1 MMMSKNPL
9 TTYLKLCTEFY
20 DLDKRHEPDSDEF
33 LLYMNY
39 AQAAGGPI
47 LEPMCGTGRFLIPM
61 LQADLDIEGFD
72 ASPYMLQA
80 LKQKYAEISSQPA
93 PVWQQFVQNFARDK
107 MYKLIF
113 VPFGSWG
120 LITDRNDAVR
130 GLENMY
136 RHLVPGGTLVLE
148 IETVASVPLPTGI
161 WRYGAHDRIDG
172 SRVAVRALAGYDVS
186 TQIFNSLCRY
196 ESVVGGVVVEVQ
208 EEDFNQYLYRFD
220 EMDGLLRD
228 VGFTQVKKYQDFKK
242 SPATNEQA
250 PLLLYECVK

>member
-1 MMMSKNPL
+1 MQHQL

-20 DLDKRHEPDSDEF
+20 DLDKRHSADSDEF
-33 LLYMNY
+33 LFYMDY
-39 AQAAGGPI
+39 AQQATGSI

-61 LQADLDIEGFD
+61 LQEGLDIEGFD

-80 LKQKYAEISSQPA
+80 LRQKYAGISSYPA
-93 PVWQQFVQNFARDK
+93 PVWQQFVQNFTGK
-107 MYKLIF
+107 KQYQLIF

-120 LITDRNDAVR
+120 LITDHADAQR

-136 RHLVPGGTLVLE
+136 RYLAPGGTLLLE
-148 IETVASVPLPTGI
+148 IETVASVPQPTGI
-161 WRYGAHDRIDG
+161 WRYGAHDRPDG
-172 SRVAVRALAGYDVS
+172 SRVVVRALAHYDAA

-220 EMDGLLRD
+220 EMDELLHH
-228 VGFTQVKKYQDFKK
+228 VGFSHIKKYQDFTKT
-242 SPATNEQA
+242 PATDTSA
-250 PLLLYECVK
+250 PLLIYECVK